1 MNNKPSPI
9 VKLGMEIP
17 STFDP
22 NVTVEQHAQDL
33 RDFISSATSEQLK
46 KFKVAAE
53 ILVQNQKDC
62 EQFKGRDGL

>member
-1 MNNKPSPI
+1 MKTKKSPI

-33 RDFISSATSEQLK
+33 RDFMQ
-46 KFKVAAE
+46 FKVAAE
-53 ILVQNQKDC
+53 ILTQNQKDC